1 MGKDTKIKT
10 LLSLRA
16 SQVEIFW
23 HFLRYSSAISEICS
37 CIMKSIFLVLSVII
51 GINSSFSQNVPIG
64 QWKSHL
70 PYNGVLSVVDA
81 DEKVYCAN
89 SISVFSYVKS
99 DNSYERLSTAAG
111 FSEVGI
117 RGIHYD
123 KNGDIL
129 VIVYTNSNI
138 DFLFGNEI
146 YNFPFIK
153 SGNINGDK
161 NIYHSYFLGDT
172 AILSCGFGIVLF
184 DLEKR
189 ESPATY
195 FFTDTTGANMRVNQ
209 STVYNNAIYAATVS
223 GLFRGD
229 LDEPNL
235 QDFSKWDSLSGF
247 DGLPKG
253 DVKYITNF
261 EEVLYAMVADTIY
274 KYDGTIWEQF
284 FFDAGWK
291 TKQLK
296 STSNKLLI
304 TQISGIDE
312 PADSCR
318 VLMIDIDGEVTEV
331 KSSTQLSYISQ
342 SDLDKEG
349 VLWIADSY
357 RGLVKYKDNNY
368 SYYEPN
374 GPASSRVQD
383 MASFNGTLYVAPGE
397 TDATWIYQYNRDGF
411 FQYDEYGYWA
421 AVNNYIFT
429 ELDTTLD
436 FITVEPDP
444 FRNIVYFGSYGGG
457 LLEYNKVANTI
468 KIYEQGYLFGTPGD
482 PPNYRVSGLALDAS
496 GNLWISNFG
505 AINPLVVK
513 RTDGTWKYI
522 NPEMPVDV
530 NNQVAQIQIDEFN
543 TKWIQLPRGNG
554 ILVYN
559 ENLTLDDDSDDL
571 IKVLGAGAGNGNLH
585 TSFVNCLAV
594 DKQGEVWVGT
604 TEGITIFYNP
614 SEVFSGSTAGDATQ
628 PLVSL
633 GGFYEQLLRN
643 DIVNTIAVDG
653 ANRKWVGTNSGAFL
667 ISEDGTQQLLYF
679 NTDNSP
685 LISNAVIN
693 IEIDDVTGDVY
704 FGTANGI
711 ISFRYTATDGVE
723 EIDKVNVFPNPVR
736 PEYTGLIAING
747 LTENAEIKITDVAG
761 RMIFETTALG
771 GQAIWDGKGY
781 GGDRAQTGVY
791 LVYSSNEDGSET
803 FVAKILMVN

>member
-1 MGKDTKIKT
+1 
-10 LLSLRA
+10 
-16 SQVEIFW
+16 
-23 HFLRYSSAISEICS
+23 
-37 CIMKSIFLVLSVII
+37 MKSIFLVLSVII

-296 STSNKLLI
+296 
-304 TQISGIDE
+304 
-312 PADSCR
+312 
-318 VLMIDIDGEVTEV
+318 
-331 KSSTQLSYISQ
+331 
-342 SDLDKEG
+342 
-349 VLWIADSY
+349 
-357 RGLVKYKDNNY
+357 
-368 SYYEPN
+368 
-374 GPASSRVQD
+374 
-383 MASFNGTLYVAPGE
+383 
-397 TDATWIYQYNRDGF
+397 
-411 FQYDEYGYWA
+411 
-421 AVNNYIFT
+421 
-429 ELDTTLD
+429 
-436 FITVEPDP
+436 
-444 FRNIVYFGSYGGG
+444 
-457 LLEYNKVANTI
+457 
-468 KIYEQGYLFGTPGD
+468 
-482 PPNYRVSGLALDAS
+482 
-496 GNLWISNFG
+496 
-505 AINPLVVK
+505 
-513 RTDGTWKYI
+513 
-522 NPEMPVDV
+522 
-530 NNQVAQIQIDEFN
+530 
-543 TKWIQLPRGNG
+543 
-554 ILVYN
+554 
-559 ENLTLDDDSDDL
+559 
-571 IKVLGAGAGNGNLH
+571 
-585 TSFVNCLAV
+585 
-594 DKQGEVWVGT
+594 
-604 TEGITIFYNP
+604 
-614 SEVFSGSTAGDATQ
+614 
-628 PLVSL
+628 
-633 GGFYEQLLRN
+633 
-643 DIVNTIAVDG
+643 
-653 ANRKWVGTNSGAFL
+653 
-667 ISEDGTQQLLYF
+667 
-679 NTDNSP
+679 
-685 LISNAVIN
+685 
-693 IEIDDVTGDVY
+693 
-704 FGTANGI
+704 
-711 ISFRYTATDGVE
+711 
-723 EIDKVNVFPNPVR
+723 
-736 PEYTGLIAING
+736 
-747 LTENAEIKITDVAG
+747 
-761 RMIFETTALG
+761 
-771 GQAIWDGKGY
+771 
-781 GGDRAQTGVY
+781 
-791 LVYSSNEDGSET
+791 
-803 FVAKILMVN
+803 